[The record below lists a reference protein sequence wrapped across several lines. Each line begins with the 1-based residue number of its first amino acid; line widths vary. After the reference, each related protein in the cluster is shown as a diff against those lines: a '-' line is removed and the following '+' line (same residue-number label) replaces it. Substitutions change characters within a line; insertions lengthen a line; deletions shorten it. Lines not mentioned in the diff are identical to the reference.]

1 MRAVTTRVWRTIVQL
16 SDDYEKGRRVPFADE
31 LLGAH
36 SVHQLT
42 KCLGKAAPDQQWSSL
57 KLSTK
62 MFPVLGLGERAA
74 TVRDALLHDLPSSYA
89 ASAKIFRAALK
100 NDSFTS
106 WMLWPVG
113 DAAALKALAS
123 PRATDF
129 EDGLKL
135 LAQLTVRFSSEFSIR
150 TFLNSDLRRTLDTAI
165 LWTASDDEA
174 VRRLASEGTR
184 PRLPWAKQVPAF
196 RTQPAAAMPILDLL
210 YQDKS
215 ETVRRSVANHLNDI
229 SRADPE
235 LAVRTAKR
243 WLKKPDA
250 NTPRM
255 VRHAMRTLVKQANP
269 GALTLLGYS
278 SSDDISIGIPSLAS
292 HVVPL
297 GGELVFEGVI
307 VNEGSQSARLVI
319 DYVVHYQKAN
329 GTLAPKV
336 FKLSATTLQP
346 GERLTVRKRHSFK
359 PISTRKHYPGS
370 HSLGLQVN
378 GARSEIVNFDVVD

>member
-1 MRAVTTRVWRTIVQL
+1 MPA
-16 SDDYEKGRRVPFADE
+16 ADE
-31 LLGAH
+31 LLSAQ
-36 SVHQLT
+36 SVRDLT
-42 KCLGKAAPDQQWSSL
+42 RCLRKAAPDRKWSSAAV
-57 KLSTK
+57 STAK
-62 MFPVLGLGERAA
+62 FSELGLGERAA
-74 TVRDALLHDLPSSYA
+74 IVRDALLIDLPSSYA
-89 ASAKIFRAALK
+89 AAAKIFRAALK

-113 DAAALKALAS
+113 EAASLKALAS
-123 PRATDF
+123 SRDADF

-135 LAQLTVRFSSEFSIR
+135 LAQLTGRFSSEFAIR
-150 TFLNSDLRRTLDTAI
+150 TFLNANLQRTLDAAV
-165 LWTASDDEA
+165 LWASSDDEA

-196 RTQPAAAMPILDLL
+196 RSQPAAALPILDRL
-210 YQDKS
+210 YRDES

-229 SRADPE
+229 SRADPD
-235 LAVRTAKR
+235 LAVRTARR

-269 GALTLLGYS
+269 GALSLLGFS
-278 SSDDISIGIPSLAS
+278 SADDISIGAPTLAS
-292 HVVPL
+292 HVVSM

-307 VNEGSQSARLVI
+307 VNEGSRAARLVI

-336 FKLSATTLQP
+336 FKLSAKTLLP
-346 GERLTVRKRHSFK
+346 GERLTVQKRHSFK
-359 PISTRKHYPGS
+359 PISTRKHYAGP

-378 GARSEIVNFDVVD
+378 GARSEGVNFDVVD

>member
-1 MRAVTTRVWRTIVQL
+1 
-16 SDDYEKGRRVPFADE
+16 VPFADE

-42 KCLGKAAPDQQWSSL
+42 KCLHQAAPDLKWSSL
-57 KLSTK
+57 KVSTK
-62 MFPVLGLGERAA
+62 TFPELGLGERAA
-74 TVRDALLHDLPSSYA
+74 VVRDALLIDLPSSYA

-100 NDSFTS
+100 DDLFTS

-113 DAAALKALAS
+113 EAAAIKALAS
-123 PRATDF
+123 PRDADF

-135 LAQLTVRFSSEFSIR
+135 LAQLTGRFSSEFSIR
-150 TFLNSDLRRTLDTAI
+150 TFLNADLHRTLDAAVF
-165 LWTASDDEA
+165 WTANDDEA

-196 RTQPAAAMPILDLL
+196 RSQISAALPILDLL
-210 YQDKS
+210 YRDDS

-229 SRADPE
+229 SRADPD
-235 LAVRTAKR
+235 LAVRVARR

-250 NTPRM
+250 NTPRL

-269 GALTLLGYS
+269 GALTLLGFS
-278 SSDDISIGIPSLAS
+278 SADDISIGVPSLAS
-292 HVVPL
+292 HVVTM
-297 GGELVFEGVI
+297 GGDLVFEGVI
-307 VNEGSQSARLVI
+307 VNEGSQVARLVI

-336 FKLSATTLQP
+336 FKLSAKTLQP

-359 PISTRKHYPGS
+359 PISTRKHYAGP
-370 HSLGLQVN
+370 HSLVLQVN
-378 GARSEIVNFDVVD
+378 GARSESVYFDVVD